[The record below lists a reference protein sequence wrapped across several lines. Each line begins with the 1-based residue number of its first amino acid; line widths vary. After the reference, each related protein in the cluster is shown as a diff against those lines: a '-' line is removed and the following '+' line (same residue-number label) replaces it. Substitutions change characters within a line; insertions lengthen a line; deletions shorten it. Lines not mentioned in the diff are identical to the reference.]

1 MNLFK
6 ISYKNIIAKPLN
18 AILSILLLAFSVV
31 IISLS
36 FKFQK
41 QVTNKIEKNTAG
53 IDMVIG
59 AKGSPLQLIL
69 SSVLHIDNPT
79 GNINFDEAKKITK
92 NPLIKNAIP
101 ISYGDNYKGYRIVGT
116 TPAYKTLYGG
126 ELLEGKSATKPLE
139 VVIGATV
146 AKKSNLKIGDSF
158 VSSHGLIEEGNH
170 HHDHHHLTVVG
181 IYKTSHSVL
190 DNLIVTPLETVWD
203 MHHHHDHAS
212 KNKEITSVLV
222 QFKSPMG
229 FVRIPRSINEKSSM
243 QAALTKFELDKL
255 YNYTGIGVKI
265 IQIMAI
271 VILII
276 SVFSI
281 YISLYKIVKDRSYE
295 LALMRVYGA
304 NQLQLIL
311 LVFYEGLIISISG
324 YILGLILSFAG
335 GTYLY
340 KYISREYNYTIQQAF
355 ITDID
360 IYLFFS
366 VLLLLS
372 VITLFNLKSIISI
385 NIPKILS
392 HEK

>member
-6 ISYKNIIAKPLN
+6 ISYKNIITKPLN

-41 QVTNKIEKNTAG
+41 QVTNKIAKNTAG

-101 ISYGDNYKGYRIVGT
+101 ISYGDNYKGYRIIGT

-126 ELLEGKSATKPLE
+126 ELLEGKSAIKPLE

-340 KYISREYNYTIQQAF
+340 NYIGREYNYTIQQAF

-392 HEK
+392 YEK